1 MWNVKINFWR
11 KIVQILFTCALIPP
25 GVNHQIIMYFKA
37 LNCTVR
43 VGVYWI
49 AIKTRTRNTGENTIQ
64 YKYHFY
70 QLSAHLMRSIRCL
83 YTPCKLFILCQYL
96 WGIQSAAAIYEF
108 FLWILCSFGYFLLGW
123 ETILDWL
130 GSTEYCFIIS
140 YGWAKYTLF
149 GLEEGVSVWWYP
161 KVNRNN

>member
-49 AIKTRTRNTGENTIQ
+49 AIKTKTRNTGEKYNTKQISLLSIICTFDE
-64 YKYHFY
+64 KYQMSIHTLQTFY
-70 QLSAHLMRSIRCL
+70 LMSVSVGHPICSCYIRVFL
-83 YTPCKLFILCQYL
+83 MNIVQFWIFSFRLGNYSWLIGKHRVLFH
-96 WGIQSAAAIYEF
+96 
-108 FLWILCSFGYFLLGW
+108 YF
-123 ETILDWL
+123 IWL
-130 GSTEYCFIIS
+130 GQVYVVRIRRRGKCMM
-140 YGWAKYTLF
+140 
-149 GLEEGVSVWWYP
+149 VP
-161 KVNRNN
+161 